1 MEGSEFGPRVP
12 ARAWRLASSKTARLR
27 PMPKRVRAPPNGH
40 KRGLRLSGKFVVLRY
55 FTHNE
60 PYMKS
65 HQRDPLVFSGLV
77 SFWVKFRK
85 VRFGP
90 DPVTTHETGR
100 RTPDRGS
107 SAGARRHATTA
118 PWGMVHRRR
127 RRYRQTTLLPYSRT
141 AGHLVRPLGTAREAR
156 TDLRGKPRP
165 TDRTNAW
172 LKSPAV
178 PHLHSDGQRQA
189 VVARTTRR

>member
-1 MEGSEFGPRVP
+1 MHWYVT
-12 ARAWRLASSKTARLR
+12 RLASSKTARLR

-77 SFWVKFRK
+77 SLGKIPQGPFWPSS
-85 VRFGP
+85 G
-90 DPVTTHETGR
+90 HETGR

>member
-1 MEGSEFGPRVP
+1 MWPALGRPRRLDSQERRVVRNQAAQKAPWYLRERPPSAGSAGTLNQV
-12 ARAWRLASSKTARLR
+12 ARSRLASSKTARLR

-90 DPVTTHETGR
+90 DPVT
-100 RTPDRGS
+100 
-107 SAGARRHATTA
+107 
-118 PWGMVHRRR
+118 
-127 RRYRQTTLLPYSRT
+127 RQD
-141 AGHLVRPLGTAREAR
+141 VPLGRLYTRSVEI
-156 TDLRGKPRP
+156 TP
-165 TDRTNAW
+165 T
-172 LKSPAV
+172 
-178 PHLHSDGQRQA
+178 
-189 VVARTTRR
+189 